1 MLSVVLLVQAAMIC
15 KYGTGCPFWLGNL
28 ERASSKVL
36 SSNHLLD
43 RCVTVCVCVYIYM
56 YIYTYTYIYIYTHT
70 VFIYL
75 FIDLCILFIF
85 SYFFTHRHIILYIYI
100 HMYGEVCSLDSG
112 KGENLPVREL
122 VLESDLASISHE
134 SSAMNNFA

>member
-56 YIYTYTYIYIYTHT
+56 YIYTYTYIYIHIQYSFTCLLT
-70 VFIYL
+70 YVSCL
-75 FIDLCILFIF
+75 FFHIF
-85 SYFFTHRHIILYIYI
+85 SHTDISYYIYI